1 LFPLAH
7 AQLQPSADI
16 MGWLKDVAKPFAG
29 TTLKLATE
37 STPPS
42 KALNSQLKRHFEQAT
57 GIKVEIELLPLE
69 QVLQKLTLDVASS
82 LGTHDLYYI
91 DQSWAASFS
100 PDVLDPRE
108 QYAANA
114 DLAMPNYNI
123 DDFLPSLRH

>member
-1 LFPLAH
+1 
-7 AQLQPSADI
+7 
-16 MGWLKDVAKPFAG
+16 M
-29 TTLKLATE
+29 
-37 STPPS
+37 
-42 KALNSQLKRHFEQAT
+42 
-57 GIKVEIELLPLE
+57 E

-114 DLAMPNYNI
+114 DLAMPNYNV
-123 DDFLPSLRH
+123 DDFLPSLVEGIVKYKDRWVGSPLTSQSS